1 MTGELHLKAS
11 IRFTGQ
17 QTPAQVS
24 EWLQASDVFAL
35 VSSNEGFPCSLA
47 EAMSSGL
54 PSVVSDIPAN
64 LQLID
69 PGVHGLHVAMRSTPS
84 IGAALKQLLG
94 DEVLRTR
101 MGLAARQRVID
112 NYSLD
117 RVLDRYEAMFS
128 EVLDRAPR

>member
-1 MTGELHLKAS
+1 
-11 IRFTGQ
+11 
-17 QTPAQVS
+17 
-24 EWLQASDVFAL
+24 
-35 VSSNEGFPCSLA
+35 
-47 EAMSSGL
+47 
-54 PSVVSDIPAN
+54 
-64 LQLID
+64 
-69 PGVHGLHVAMRSTPS
+69 MRSAPS
-84 IGAALKQLLG
+84 IAAALTQLLG